1 MEVSPGNS
9 EIVSSKA
16 TTEEEKLKI
25 QREESSQNLQI
36 KDNSLNKNEISL
48 IKQDEEINKEI
59 ITLNSNTKLNN
70 NPKKINPQKNRY
82 PYCIVWTPIPFLTI

>member
-48 IKQDEEINKEI
+48 IKQDEEINLVNK
-59 ITLNSNTKLNN
+59 
-70 NPKKINPQKNRY
+70 
-82 PYCIVWTPIPFLTI
+82 